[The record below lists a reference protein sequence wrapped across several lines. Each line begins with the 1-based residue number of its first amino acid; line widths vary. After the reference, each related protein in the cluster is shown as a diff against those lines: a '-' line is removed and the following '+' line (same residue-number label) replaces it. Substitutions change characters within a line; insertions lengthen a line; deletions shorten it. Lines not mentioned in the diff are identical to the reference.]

1 MMPPEWVTVPTIH
14 CGKCWMHSQ
23 VVSLNCLETSTAKL
37 NLSADSPKF
46 CKWSQ
51 NWVVYSVEFKEQVLK
66 FKELFLTLFLFKDMT
81 KLIFFLYSVG
91 QTKVLTVT
99 FLNVLIPLP
108 YYMVMGSLQKKHS
121 MIQTLAESAWPPL
134 PSP

>member
-1 MMPPEWVTVPTIH
+1 M
-14 CGKCWMHSQ
+14 
-23 VVSLNCLETSTAKL
+23 
-37 NLSADSPKF
+37 
-46 CKWSQ
+46 
-51 NWVVYSVEFKEQVLK
+51 EFKEQVLK

-121 MIQTLAESAWPPL
+121 MIQTLAESA
-134 PSP
+134 